1 MFIVEINQIIGA
13 KPLRI
18 SVNKSENQ
26 LQQQWRVQKWATTTT
41 TIIQLQCICEFELGL
56 REREREKCSSST
68 RTHTL
73 TYALAVWMQVKLYC
87 ALPLSCSLRQLIAA
101 AAIVC
106 SPLSSSHQLQR
117 CQLGGISLLTWN
129 FMHFTFNLILL
140 LQKEEAQQNYTNYNM
155 HTTASRL
162 CVCLYF
168 FFRVLADFTD
178 FFQWHNNC
186 CYLWLFIV
194 PQHIIILY

>member
-41 TIIQLQCICEFELGL
+41 ITKCICEFELGL
-56 REREREKCSSST
+56 REREREKCSSSSST

-73 TYALAVWMQVKLYC
+73 THALAVWMQVKLYC

-129 FMHFTFNLILL
+129 FMHFIFNLILL

-162 CVCLYF
+162 CVCLFVFLFSRSCWLY
-168 FFRVLADFTD
+168 
-178 FFQWHNNC
+178 
-186 CYLWLFIV
+186 WLFSV
-194 PQHIIILY
+194 A

>member
-26 LQQQWRVQKWATTTT
+26 LQQQWRVQKWATTTN
-41 TIIQLQCICEFELGL
+41 TITKCICEFELGL
-56 REREREKCSSST
+56 REREREKCSSSST

-73 TYALAVWMQVKLYC
+73 THALAVWMQVKLYC

-117 CQLGGISLLTWN
+117 CQLGGNSLLTWN
-129 FMHFTFNLILL
+129 FMHFIHIFNLILL
-140 LQKEEAQQNYTNYNM
+140 LQKKEAATE
-155 HTTASRL
+155 
-162 CVCLYF
+162 LYK
-168 FFRVLADFTD
+168 L
-178 FFQWHNNC
+178 
-186 CYLWLFIV
+186 
-194 PQHIIILY
+194 